1 VTSKSSSLD
10 SADANALEETLMRF
24 IGGILGAVLVC
35 FASAASAAQ
44 NVAISGSQQPPAWHD
59 TSPHTVQFITVEKDV
74 KLEVLDWG
82 GAGRSVVLLSGL
94 GDTAHVFDDFA
105 PKLTSQYHVYGIT
118 RRGFGASSG
127 PVPANENYS
136 ADRLGDDVLAVLD
149 ALKLDRAVLVGH
161 SIAGEELSSVGTQHP
176 EKVAGLVY
184 LDAGNG
190 YAFYD
195 RALGDFRIDL
205 YELQRKLQ
213 RLQANPADPRPLM
226 QDLLENELPVFER
239 DLQERQ
245 RNYRQ
250 QGPPNPNPSAADLVS
265 FQAYT
270 AWIKRMYGLPDPE
283 AELRQEFESNP
294 DGSVGKPTT
303 PPTVLEAIHAGER
316 KYANIPVPIL
326 DIYAAP
332 HDLSLFYQD
341 DPSGLAAA
349 EVKDAASGDTQAKAF
364 QNGVPSAHLVRLV
377 HASHY
382 VFMSNETDVL
392 REIRTFI
399 STLP

>member
-1 VTSKSSSLD
+1 V
-10 SADANALEETLMRF
+10 RF
-24 IGGILGAVLVC
+24 TAGIVAWVFSC
-35 FASAASAAQ
+35 FAVPICSAQ
-44 NVAISGSQQPPAWHD
+44 NSPAPDAVWRD
-59 TSPHTVQFITVEKDV
+59 ASPHTVQFITVDKDV

-82 GAGRSVVLLSGL
+82 GSGRPVVLLSGL

-105 PKLTSQYHVYGIT
+105 PKLSSQFHVYGIT

-127 PVPANENYS
+127 PVPGSENYS

-149 ALKLDRAVLVGH
+149 ALKLDRPVLVGH
-161 SIAGEELSSVGTQHP
+161 SIAGEELSSVGTRHP

-195 RALGDFRIDL
+195 RARGDFRIDL
-205 YELQRKLQ
+205 DELQRKLQ
-213 RLQANPADPRPLM
+213 RLQEDPADPRALM

-239 DLQERQ
+239 DLRERQ
-245 RNYRQ
+245 KDYGP
-250 QGPPNPNPSAADLVS
+250 QGPPNLSPSAADLVS

-270 AWIKRMYGLPDPE
+270 AWIKLTYGIADPE
-283 AELRQEFESNP
+283 AELRQEFEPNP

-303 PPTVLEAIHAGER
+303 PPSVLEAIHAGER
-316 KYANIPVPIL
+316 KYFNIPVPIL
-326 DIYAAP
+326 DVYAAP
-332 HDLSLFYQD
+332 HDLSLFYKD

-349 EVKDAASGDTQAKAF
+349 EARDVAEAVPQAKAF
-364 QNGVPSAHLVRLV
+364 ESGVPSAHVVRLA

-382 VFMSNETDVL
+382 VFMSNEADVL
-392 REIRTFI
+392 REMRTFVNG
-399 STLP
+399 LP